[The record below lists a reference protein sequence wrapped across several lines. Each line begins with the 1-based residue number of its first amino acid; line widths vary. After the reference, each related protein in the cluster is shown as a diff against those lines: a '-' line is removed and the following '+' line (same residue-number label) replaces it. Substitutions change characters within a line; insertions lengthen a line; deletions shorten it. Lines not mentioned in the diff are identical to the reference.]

1 MTVNTYIGVDM
12 AKATFDACFT
22 DGGAVRTFNNNERG
36 ITSFFRAI
44 IPNTSSVQLK
54 ESEPNNRSESMSNVN
69 NTIHIGVESTSHYHM
84 LLCIRAKEQEYT
96 PILINPL
103 ITNKYAQTNL
113 RKAKT
118 DKIDARIIRY
128 CTMQGEGYEWQ
139 ETAETLTLKHLVRE
153 RDYLAKLEWIMRARG
168 MSIGDKGKAIRE
180 PLPTTTKDILG
191 CIEDKMKEV
200 EKHLRQYRKEEQK
213 LLQSIPGVGP
223 LTAAACVS
231 EVQDITRFKRPKQL
245 IAFIGIDPKVHQSG
259 SSIDKYRKISKRG
272 NTILRTR
279 LYNACSVAVLHDNQ
293 FKTYFHKKK
302 DQGKPYRVALVA
314 TMNKMARVIHS
325 VWTHNTPYQEP
336 RTTTQP

>member
-1 MTVNTYIGVDM
+1 MKVNAYIGVDM

-22 DGGAVRTFNNNERG
+22 DGGAVRTFNNTERG
-36 ITSFFRAI
+36 ILSFFRLI
-44 IPNTSSVQLK
+44 HK
-54 ESEPNNRSESMSNVN
+54 H
-69 NTIHIGVESTSHYHM
+69 TISDTLNSTVHIGVESTSHYHM
-84 LLCIRAKEQEYT
+84 LLCMRAKEKQYI

-103 ITNKYAQTNL
+103 ITNKYSQTNL
-113 RKAKT
+113 RKPKT

-128 CTMQGEGYEWQ
+128 CTMQGEGYAWK
-139 ETAETLTLKHLVRE
+139 ETKETLTLKHLVRE

-168 MSIGDKGKAIRE
+168 MSIADKSKAIKE
-180 PLPTTTKDILG
+180 QLPTVTLDILSY
-191 CIEDKMKEV
+191 IKQKMKDV
-200 EKHLRQYRKEEQK
+200 EKELRQHHKPTQK

-223 LTAAACVS
+223 LTAVACIS
-231 EVQDITRFKRPKQL
+231 EIQDITRFKKPKQL

-279 LYNACSVAVLHDNQ
+279 LYNACSVAVLHNNQ
-293 FKTYFHKKK
+293 FKTFFHTKK

-325 VWTHNTPYQEP
+325 VWTNNTPYKEP
-336 RTTTQP
+336 DTQN

>member
-12 AKATFDACFT
+12 AKHTFDACFT
-22 DGGAVRTFNNNERG
+22 DSGAVKTFNNTERG
-36 ITSFFRAI
+36 ITSFFRVIPSHVAI
-44 IPNTSSVQLK
+44 PITVSNTPKATNYAV
-54 ESEPNNRSESMSNVN
+54 
-69 NTIHIGVESTSHYHM
+69 HIGVESTSHYHM
-84 LLCIRAKEQEYT
+84 LLCMRAKEQGHI

-103 ITNKYAQTNL
+103 ITNKYSQTNL
-113 RKAKT
+113 RKPKT

-128 CTMQGEGYEWQ
+128 CTIQGEGYPWQ
-139 ETAETLTLKHLVRE
+139 ETAQTITLKHLVRE

-168 MSIGDKGKAIRE
+168 MSISDKSKAIRE
-180 PLPTTTKDILG
+180 EMPTVTTDILHY
-191 CIEDKMKEV
+191 IEQKMKET
-200 EKHLRQYRKEEQK
+200 EKQLRQHNKPTQT

-223 LTAAACVS
+223 LTAVACVS
-231 EVQDITRFKRPKQL
+231 EIQDIKRFKQPKQL

-279 LYNACSVAVLHDNQ
+279 LYNACSVAVLHNNQ
-293 FKTYFHKKK
+293 FQDYFQKKK

-325 VWTHNTPYQEP
+325 VWTNNTPYQEP
-336 RTTTQP
+336 NQPLYKKVY